1 MEKPLVEQKQSIAIE
16 SLMQPSL
23 NVSQGEKNVSR
34 TSESL
39 NSNIELSRENNI
51 SNVGK
56 KRTKPTSTK
65 SKEKTSDIW
74 EKVNRKSF

>member
-39 NSNIELSRENNI
+39 NSNIELSRENNN

-56 KRTKPTSTK
+56 KRTKPTST
-65 SKEKTSDIW
+65 
-74 EKVNRKSF
+74 NRKKRIRHILILIHL